1 MNTQETEKFLLDL
14 YDSVVADFKSD
25 DPEVLAEILISLDKA
40 KKEISEL
47 LDRTKEVLVQLMG
60 ELPEL
65 QYNGFVLEKKNGSP
79 RKSWD
84 HKTLAEIVSN
94 RIIDM
99 SIDMDTGEV
108 IKSPQQMLMEIVE
121 YTGISYWRVK
131 ELSKIG
137 INADQYC
144 EVGEPKTN
152 IIIRSN

>member
-1 MNTQETEKFLLDL
+1 MEKFLLNL
-14 YDSVVADFKSD
+14 YDSVVADLKTD
-25 DPEVLAEILISLDKA
+25 DPEILAETLISLDKT

-47 LDRTKEVLVQLMG
+47 LDRTREVLVQLMG

-84 HKTLAEIVSN
+84 HKALTEIVSN

-99 SIDMDTGEV
+99 SVDMDTGEI
-108 IKSPQQMLMEIVE
+108 IKTPQEMLTEILE

-152 IIIRSN
+152 IIIRGN

>member
-1 MNTQETEKFLLDL
+1 LNTQETEKFLLDL

>member
-99 SIDMDTGEV
+99 SIDMDTGEI

>member
-1 MNTQETEKFLLDL
+1 MEKFLLSL
-14 YDSVVADFKSD
+14 YDSVVADLKTD
-25 DPEVLAEILISLDKA
+25 DPEALAEILISLDRA

-47 LDRTKEVLVQLMG
+47 LDQTREVLVQLMG

-84 HKTLAEIVSN
+84 HKALAEIVSN

-99 SIDMDTGEV
+99 SVDMDTGEI
-108 IKSPQQMLMEIVE
+108 IKTPQQMLMEIVE

-152 IIIRSN
+152 IIIRNN

>member
-1 MNTQETEKFLLDL
+1 LNTQETEKFLLDL

-99 SIDMDTGEV
+99 SIDMDTGEI